1 MLPTFCFLN
10 DSKMYVLIL
19 EDSPSKTHSLKQK
32 SPSVSLC
39 AEDITASLQN
49 RKQQLL
55 GKHWITST
63 LLALL
68 VQPSNAVCIYA
79 ETSPSELFTWSF
91 LYSCGHS
98 CLCALLF
105 ISRFKLDLK
114 LLVLLAPCLNSFSST
129 IPAQNPCQPGRGGL
143 LWQCS
148 MVMS

>member
-49 RKQQLL
+49 NNCLANTESRQPYLL
-55 GKHWITST
+55 CLS
-63 LLALL
+63 
-68 VQPSNAVCIYA
+68 
-79 ETSPSELFTWSF
+79 SPLMQFAFMQRPAHQSSLHGHFF
-91 LYSCGHS
+91 IHVGHS
-98 CLCALLF
+98 CLCAVLF